1 MRFRFPMILAM
12 LAVMAAAVS
21 FQPSAARAEKAATI
35 EQHSREAL
43 ALLKKNSEGAR
54 RLANDASAILVF
66 PKIVKGGLIIGGQY
80 GEGTLFK
87 GDANAGF
94 YSTAAASFGLQ
105 AGLQTFG
112 YAVFFL
118 DNKALNYLDNSDGWE
133 IGTAPNVVVVDEGA
147 GTSLTTTSAK
157 ENIYVFFFDQK
168 GLMAGLTIE
177 GTKNTQINPDYALR
191 IRFRR
196 AGRSERGGRGGCNIF
211 L

>member
-1 MRFRFPMILAM
+1 MRMRIPAV
-12 LAVMAAAVS
+12 LAVLAVFAAVLS
-21 FQPSAARAEKAATI
+21 VEPAPARAEKAAAI
-35 EQHSREAL
+35 EQNARDAL
-43 ALLKKNSEGAR
+43 ALLKQNSEGAR
-54 RLANDASAILVF
+54 RLADDASAILVF

-80 GEGTLFK
+80 GEGALFK
-87 GDANAGF
+87 GDAVSQY

-118 DNKALNYLDNSDGWE
+118 DASAESYLNSSDGWE

-177 GTKNTQINPDYALR
+177 GTKITRINPD
-191 IRFRR
+191 
-196 AGRSERGGRGGCNIF
+196 
-211 L
+211 

>member
-1 MRFRFPMILAM
+1 MHKRIPVILA
-12 LAVMAAAVS
+12 LFAVFAAAVS
-21 FQPSAARAEKAATI
+21 VDPAPARAEKAATI

-43 ALLKKNSEGAR
+43 ELLKKNSEGAK
-54 RLANDASAILVF
+54 RLAADASAILVF

-87 GDANAGF
+87 GADKVGF

-118 DNKALNYLDNSDGWE
+118 NDSAVKYLDKSDGWE

-147 GTSLTTTSAK
+147 ATSLTTTSGK
-157 ENIYVFFFDQK
+157 NNIYVFFFDQK

-177 GTKNTQINPDYALR
+177 GTKITQINPD
-191 IRFRR
+191 
-196 AGRSERGGRGGCNIF
+196 
-211 L
+211 

>member
-1 MRFRFPMILAM
+1 MRVRFPMILAV
-12 LAVMAAAVS
+12 LALCATAFSVAPA
-21 FQPSAARAEKAATI
+21 PARAEKAATI

-43 ALLKKNSEGAR
+43 ALLKQNSEGAR
-54 RLANDASAILVF
+54 RLAGDAAAILVF

-87 GDANAGF
+87 GEAKAGF

-118 DNKALNYLDNSDGWE
+118 DDKALNYLDNSDGWE

-147 GTSLTTTSAK
+147 GASLTTTSAK

-177 GTKNTQINPDYALR
+177 GTKITQINPD
-191 IRFRR
+191 
-196 AGRSERGGRGGCNIF
+196 
-211 L
+211 

>member
-1 MRFRFPMILAM
+1 MRVRFPVVLAL
-12 LAVMAAAVS
+12 LAALTAGFT
-21 FQPSAARAEKAATI
+21 FQASTARAEKAATI
-35 EQHSREAL
+35 EQNSRDAL
-43 ALLKKNSEGAR
+43 ALLKQNSEGAR
-54 RLANDASAILVF
+54 RLVNDAAAILVF

-87 GDANAGF
+87 GGAKAGF

-118 DNKALNYLDNSDGWE
+118 DDKALSYLDNSDGWE

-147 GTSLTTTSAK
+147 GASLTTTSAK

-177 GTKNTQINPDYALR
+177 GTKITR
-191 IRFRR
+191 ITP
-196 AGRSERGGRGGCNIF
+196 E
-211 L
+211 

>member
-1 MRFRFPMILAM
+1 MRMRIPLLLGA
-12 LAVMAAAVS
+12 LAVFAAVVS
-21 FQPSAARAEKAATI
+21 FEAAPARAEKAATI
-35 EQHSREAL
+35 ENNSRAAL
-43 ALLKKNSEGAR
+43 TLLKENSEGAR
-54 RLANDASAILVF
+54 RLAADASAILVF

-80 GEGTLFK
+80 GEGALFK
-87 GDANAGF
+87 NDAVSQY

-118 DNKALNYLDNSDGWE
+118 DASAESYLDSSDGWE
-133 IGTAPNVVVVDEGA
+133 IGTAPNVVVVESGA

-177 GTKNTQINPDYALR
+177 GTKITQINPD
-191 IRFRR
+191 
-196 AGRSERGGRGGCNIF
+196 
-211 L
+211 

>member
-1 MRFRFPMILAM
+1 MHKRIPVLLAA
-12 LAVMAAAVS
+12 LAVLAAAVS
-21 FQPSAARAEKAATI
+21 FQPAPARAADKAATI

-43 ALLKKNSEGAR
+43 ALLKENSEAAK
-54 RLANDASAILVF
+54 RLATDAAGILVF

-87 GDANAGF
+87 GDAKAGF

-118 DNKALNYLDNSDGWE
+118 DENALKYLDKSDGWE

-147 GTSLTTTSAK
+147 ATSLTTTSGK
-157 ENIYVFFFDQK
+157 KDIYVFFFDQK

-177 GTKNTQINPDYALR
+177 GTKITRIHPD
-191 IRFRR
+191 
-196 AGRSERGGRGGCNIF
+196 
-211 L
+211 